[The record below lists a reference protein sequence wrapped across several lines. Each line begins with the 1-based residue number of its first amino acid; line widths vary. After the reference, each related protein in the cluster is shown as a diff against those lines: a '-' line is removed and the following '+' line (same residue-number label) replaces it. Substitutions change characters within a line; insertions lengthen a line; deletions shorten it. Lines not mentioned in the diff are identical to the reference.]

1 LVYSIVDGRPT
12 LRTSLGSFPSSEQI
26 VAQLEAQAAAEASTS
41 QATDVS
47 VEDDGE
53 EAVDLGDE
61 TEDDEDVCVSLLSRI
76 ILTKK

>member
-1 LVYSIVDGRPT
+1 
-12 LRTSLGSFPSSEQI
+12 
-26 VAQLEAQAAAEASTS
+26 LEAQAAAEASTS

-61 TEDDEDVCVSLLSRI
+61 TEDDEDVCVSLLARI
-76 ILTKK
+76 ILTRK